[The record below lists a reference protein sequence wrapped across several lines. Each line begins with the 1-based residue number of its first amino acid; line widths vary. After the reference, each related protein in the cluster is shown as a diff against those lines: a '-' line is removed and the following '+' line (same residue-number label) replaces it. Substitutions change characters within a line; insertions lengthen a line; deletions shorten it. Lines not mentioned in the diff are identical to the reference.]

1 MPRSLPDT
9 VKRAL
14 AGLDLEAFRDRL
26 VARMFC
32 AAGDLRDVALSPL
45 LISREEHAFYEAL
58 ATRICA
64 AALETFAAR
73 IDPAAFTGDAF
84 QGLMQSLP
92 VRQQVISGNAR
103 FDFLETVDGPRLVE
117 LNFLGVGTTSRP
129 HQAAAALLDC
139 LPALGERHGVLR
151 PTDAFRRQLARRG
164 CTTLALLTKDNDRE
178 YVTPWLDRL
187 LIQQELAPVD
197 VVIVPRAEWGGF
209 TATDKGL
216 AFHGRRIDAIYPREL
231 TWRPSIEEG
240 IDLCRF
246 FLDTGVPCFDHWGLV
261 LVEDKDLRFLVERD
275 PGLAAAMP
283 RTWSLGEEPSGTV
296 PERIV
301 LKRRHDHGGEGVFVG
316 PAALPTE
323 NREQWLVQ
331 ERVTMNRL
339 PVRSLLGFEGEV
351 AYDVA
356 THVSFDFDMASR
368 ELLHCEVSGY
378 LARYAPAGDVVNIS
392 LGGGVIPVLVEGV
405 AS

>member
-1 MPRSLPDT
+1 MPRSLPDDM
-9 VKRAL
+9 RSIL
-14 AGLDLEAFRDRL
+14 QGLDRDAFRDRL

-32 AAGDLRDVALSPL
+32 AAGDIRDVALSPI
-45 LISREEHAFYEAL
+45 LISREEHASYEAL
-58 ATRICA
+58 ARRVCT
-64 AALETFAAR
+64 AALDTFAAR
-73 IDPAAFTGDAF
+73 IDRAAFTGDAF
-84 QGLMQSLP
+84 QRLMQALP
-92 VRQQVISGNAR
+92 IRQQVISGNAR
-103 FDFLETVDGPRLVE
+103 FDFLETADGPRLVE
-117 LNFLGVGTTSRP
+117 LNFLGVGTTARP

-151 PTDAFRRQLARRG
+151 PTAAFRRQLERRG
-164 CTTLALLTKDNDRE
+164 CKTLALLTKDNDRE
-178 YVTPWLDRL
+178 YVTPWLDRR
-187 LIQQELAPVD
+187 LIQQQLAPVD
-197 VVIVPRAEWGGF
+197 VLIVPRAEWGGF
-209 TATDKGL
+209 TATGDGL

-231 TWRPSIEEG
+231 TWRASIEEG

-275 PGLAAAMP
+275 PGLATAVP
-283 RTWSLGEEPSGTV
+283 RTWSLGEEPPGTV

-301 LKRRHDHGGEGVFVG
+301 LKRRHEHGGEGVFVG

-323 NREQWLVQ
+323 GREQWLVQ

-356 THVSFDFDMASR
+356 THVSFDFDMTRR